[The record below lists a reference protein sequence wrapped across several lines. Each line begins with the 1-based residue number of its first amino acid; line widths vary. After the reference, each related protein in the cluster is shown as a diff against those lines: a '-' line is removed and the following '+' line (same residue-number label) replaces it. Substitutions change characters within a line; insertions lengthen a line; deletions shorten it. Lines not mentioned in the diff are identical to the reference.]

1 MNRIYKSIWNAI
13 THSWTA
19 VSEWQSTRKN
29 CVKSFTG
36 IFFVTLLFFNSA
48 FAYGIFGSG
57 ADFELNSPIALG
69 SNDVPGHY
77 SGITNVSG
85 DGHSIVFSTRDTE
98 LNEIGGSI
106 GLFNL
111 SSSGFVQ
118 RLTEFEN
125 LANAP
130 GAASFDAWDTHI
142 TDASVGANGNVGQ
155 NLINES
161 GDVVARLTFAIGD
174 AAYQIMDQNQANFGV
189 TEGQNQ
195 NGEPG
200 IVVVGNDGVSR
211 VFGQTGIS
219 YEGRGNLFN
228 DYDDGHWTL
237 AVLKEANVQPN
248 QTLVLSNNETQKW
261 SAIVSGQ
268 GNVVYSGSGTLNIES
283 SIDYLNGTEYDDKNT
298 YTGSTTVDG
307 VTLVLRKNKSLGN
320 TNLLSITN
328 NGIVNVKTDTESI
341 GELQVNNGILDISGK
356 RFSVGTVGV
365 EVGEAGEVKAGN
377 STLQSDGSISVKGEL
392 SGSNAKIQTTSG
404 HTADIEVFSCNGS
417 LQNATFSAKSVG
429 DIIVH
434 DTLALGHMPTVY
446 VGNGRLV
453 FDGADG
459 ADGNE
464 VPFDAKVEALGVA
477 IQNGSNVIYDKN
489 SDFDLRVSDSNGAP
503 TLISGGSTLTI
514 SKLAQLGGNITF
526 SDSADA
532 SVIGDPNKYSRL
544 VVALS
549 NETEYSGNSWSFK
562 NEGKFVSE
570 GTGAVV
576 VAQGP
581 SSTYEFNLNDAQW
594 EDYNGWLRIEN
605 SAFTLDKEKAEKYFV
620 RMGLSVGSESNVSV
634 TESGLKIDRFGWSQ
648 TSETE
653 SSVLDLS
660 HLNSQTIDDDTPA
673 LTVNTLWIQGGGSIS
688 LDPTLWLKD
697 VSTDSGKS
705 ILDYQDGDV
714 KRYIVQVTGEIKG
727 DGRIRLDYDGT
738 SDTTQIYNEDNP
750 TNLAANLHWR
760 YRAGSD
766 KGGVYLT
773 YGVDEI
779 ELVGGKEPNSSLL
792 VQLDKADSNYLN
804 AKLTGEGIVE
814 VSTQDQNKKVLE
826 INNSENNFTGLIQFG
841 ESLDITALEGALGKG
856 NAAISLSDG
865 TKLTLL
871 DSISSSPQTINGLYL
886 GGNSQI
892 ELSTGTTLVLDLK
905 TDNYLAKDSVE
916 VGGSQLLG
924 NGNLEIK
931 QGQITFKN
939 SADTFSDQQFTGD
952 LTVNGTAVFDGTD
965 GDQFVLTGIDGT
977 GSILLSVNTS
987 IGNIKGFNGKLS
999 ADTSTVEFNNSTVL
1013 AEQGLQL
1020 SGNGTSVVFN
1030 NYDTVDQL
1038 IDFEG
1043 TYKQFLFKET
1053 KGTLKYEDSSNLILT
1068 DNSSITRNV
1077 NRLDLS
1083 AQIDETSS
1091 IYYELSDQHTGN
1103 LDLSQFE
1110 GKGLLSVA
1118 FKNPTEISIDQ
1129 GTTVGMEG
1137 TFRYENAQL
1146 EIGAKHAGNNHALIV
1161 GNKLQVGT
1169 NSELILN
1176 GSATLSHDLILEQGS
1191 TIDFTSG
1198 DDFVTSGNSTNMLD
1212 MGGKDIVLTSDG
1224 TKIITAEV
1232 DTSLQVKP
1240 ADLSGTLLDA
1250 IKNKPED
1257 EGLTLTLIDNIGKN
1271 TDLGKVVGALEL
1283 EGTGSGNQTVVTY
1296 YDENNREVADIT
1308 TGVGLDYYDNSIGLS
1323 YNGVTEVAIY
1333 QDQTAELIASNAEKV
1348 EINATIKDKVE
1359 NGNGSLHFGGD
1370 GTIVLNNT
1378 RNSYT
1383 GHTNIDS
1390 GVTVVA
1396 NNDGVLGK
1404 TQGVHI
1410 DNARLEING
1419 NQSIGELTMSSEG
1432 TLSISEGHVVQ
1443 ISSSQGS
1450 YIQGN
1455 LEGSGWIYLLDS
1467 SQLTYAT
1474 DGDKKISV
1482 GIATAPDST
1491 LIKDGVGSLEF
1502 DKNLNQLNLT
1512 VANGNVVLKQGDNLG
1527 TLSFG
1532 STLSRTGGSSVDI
1545 TGLVT
1550 ISNLTGNSGI
1560 FNMNVDLGSGSQ
1572 LEFVDGK
1579 PGLLIEEGTG
1589 NHVLNVISNTNK
1601 GAEEKIKLVEVQN
1614 GDANFT
1620 LLQGGITSGGYDYTL
1635 QKESSS
1641 TGGNNF
1647 FLSSI
1652 VDGGGDSDDH
1662 ENAIRNTT
1670 VTAGSYI
1677 GIAYAAQLFDLS
1689 LHDRVGNR
1697 DWINPVTGEKQT
1709 TSLWMHH
1716 TMSHERFRDSTSQL
1730 RMRTTSNTTMLGGD
1744 FVQFTTGN
1752 TGLAYAGLMGG
1763 YGTMDTKSH
1772 SKMTNLH
1779 SKAETDAW
1787 GVGAYA
1793 GWKADSD
1800 GQTGPYVD
1808 GWLMF
1813 THASSDVTGVD
1824 RNTEDVKGEGLS
1836 ASIEAGWGF
1845 KVGSAV
1851 MDNGKVANLTVEPHA
1866 SVTWFGMQYDEIHN
1880 DAQDVKFEGT
1890 NNVRTRLGARAIV
1903 TEEGNKDFNPFVEAN
1918 WVHNTQEY
1926 GATISGLRVDQAGSR
1941 NLGEAR
1947 IGLDWHVTDSLSV
1960 WGRVGASYGS
1970 DAYSEREG
1978 SIGVRYQ
1985 F

>member
-19 VSEWQSTRKN
+19 VSEWQKSKGKSSRSKAVTSIFFLTLCSSAYAINLTDTVGIGIGASVQYTDDDVGYAAVWPWDTDREYTLNDSGASLDLNFGNKDNSAQLFSQSQGIEFQLYSIGGDLRKGPQTDSSDFTVTN
-29 CVKSFTG
+29 SSSETGTTYQQTIQQNGSVVANATYIIGQEAKDFFVNVLGYQIDNEGRITVDGEQYSSTG
-36 IFFVTLLFFNSA
+36 INHNSVV
-48 FAYGIFGSG
+48 G
-57 ADFELNSPIALG
+57 
-69 SNDVPGHY
+69 
-77 SGITNVSG
+77 
-85 DGHSIVFSTRDTE
+85 
-98 LNEIGGSI
+98 
-106 GLFNL
+106 
-111 SSSGFVQ
+111 
-118 RLTEFEN
+118 LTETSPDN
-125 LANAP
+125 P
-130 GAASFDAWDTHI
+130 DK
-142 TDASVGANGNVGQ
+142 
-155 NLINES
+155 
-161 GDVVARLTFAIGD
+161 
-174 AAYQIMDQNQANFGV
+174 GV
-189 TEGQNQ
+189 
-195 NGEPG
+195 
-200 IVVVGNDGVSR
+200 
-211 VFGQTGIS
+211 
-219 YEGRGNLFN
+219 
-228 DYDDGHWTL
+228 WTL
-237 AVLKEANVQPN
+237 AVLRNLEIKDK
-248 QTLVLSNNETQKW
+248 QTLSLNADKSYNWYANL
-261 SAIVSGQ
+261 
-268 GNVVYSGSGTLNIES
+268 SGSGNVEYTSINPDITVDINSLVS
-283 SIDYLNGTEYDDKNT
+283 SDVNN
-298 YTGSTTVDG
+298 YTGATTVNG
-307 VTLVLRKNKSLGN
+307 VTVNLLRNKSLGN
-320 TNLLSITN
+320 TNLLSII
-328 NGIVNVKTDTESI
+328 NGGTVNVKTDTESV
-341 GELQVNNGILDISGK
+341 GELQVDNGILDISGK
-356 RFSVGTVGV
+356 TFSVGTGGV
-365 EVGEAGEVKAGN
+365 EVGKAGQVKADN

-392 SGSNAKIQTTSG
+392 SGSNAKIQTTRGYS
-404 HTADIEVFSCNGS
+404 ADIEVFSYNGS
-417 LQNATFSAKSVG
+417 LQNATFSAESVG

-434 DTLALGHMPTVY
+434 DTLALGHTPTVY
-446 VGNGRLV
+446 VGSGRLV
-453 FDGADG
+453 FKGADG

-464 VPFDAKVEALGVA
+464 VPFDAVKVEALGVT
-477 IQNGSNVIYDKN
+477 IQNGSNVIYDED
-489 SDFDLRVSDSNGAP
+489 SVFDLTVSSGSGAP

-526 SDSADA
+526 SDSEDP
-532 SVIGDPNKYSRL
+532 SVIEDPDKYSRL

-549 NETEYSGNSWSFK
+549 NETEYSGKSWSFK

-576 VAQGP
+576 VAQG
-581 SSTYEFNLNDAQW
+581 SELISTYEFNLNYEQW

-605 SAFTLDKEKAEKYFV
+605 SAFTLDKEKAEKYFS
-620 RMGLSVGSESNVSV
+620 RMGLSVGSKSNVSV
-634 TESGLKIDRFGWSQ
+634 TESGLRIDRFGWSQ

-660 HLNSQTIDDDTPA
+660 HLESQTIDDDTPA
-673 LTVNTLWIQGGGSIS
+673 LTVGTLWIQGGGSIS

-697 VSTDSGKS
+697 VSSSDSGKS
-705 ILDYQDGDV
+705 ILDYQDGDE
-714 KRYIVQVTGEIKG
+714 KRYIVQVTDGIKG
-727 DGRIRLDYDGT
+727 EGRIRLDYDGT
-738 SDTTQIYNEDNP
+738 SDTTLIFNP
-750 TNLAANLHWR
+750 DDQTESAATLNWGYLADI
-760 YRAGSD
+760 D
-766 KGGVYLT
+766 KQGVYLT

-779 ELVGGKEPNSSLL
+779 KLEGETNTSRSLL
-792 VQLDKADSNYLN
+792 VQLEKADSNYLN

-856 NAAISLSDG
+856 NAAISLSNG

-871 DSISSSPQTINGLYL
+871 DSISSSPQTINGLDL
-886 GGNSQI
+886 GENSQI
-892 ELSTGTTLVLDLK
+892 ELSEGTTLVLDLK

-924 NGNLEIK
+924 DGNLEIK

-939 SADTFSDQQFTGD
+939 SADTFSEQQFTGD

-965 GDQFVLTGIDGT
+965 DDQFVLTGIDGT
-977 GSILLSVNTS
+977 GSILLNVNTL
-987 IGNIKGFNGKLS
+987 IGNIKEFDGRLS
-999 ADTSTVEFNNSTVL
+999 VDTSTVEFNNSTVL

-1020 SGNGTSVVFN
+1020 SGNETSVVFN

-1043 TYKQFLFKET
+1043 SYKQFSFKET

-1068 DNSSITRNV
+1068 DNSSITRQV
-1077 NRLDLS
+1077 NQLDLS

-1103 LDLSQFE
+1103 LDLRQFK

-1118 FKNPTEISIDQ
+1118 FENPTEISIDQ

-1146 EIGAKHAGNNHALIV
+1146 EIGAKHAGNNHTLIV

-1169 NSELILN
+1169 NSKLILN

-1257 EGLTLTLIDNIGKN
+1257 EGLTLTLIDNIGEN

-1283 EGTGSGNQTVVTY
+1283 KGTGSGNQTVVTY

-1308 TGVGLDYYDNSIGLS
+1308 TGVGLDYYDDSIGLS

-1652 VDGGGDSDDH
+1652 VDGGSDSDDH

-1800 GQTGPYVD
+1800 AQTGPYVD

-1824 RNTEDVKGEGLS
+1824 SNTEDVKGEGLS

-1903 TEEGNKDFNPFVEAN
+1903 TEEGNKDFNAFVEAN

>member
-19 VSEWQSTRKN
+19 VSEWQKSKGKSSRSKAVTSIFFLTLCSSAYAINLTDTVGIGIGSSVQYTDHVTYTQFSDKEYQLNDSGASLDLNFGNKDNSAQLFSQSQGIEFQLYSIGGDLRKGPGADSN
-29 CVKSFTG
+29 LFTVTNISSETGTTYRQTIRQNGNDVASATYIIGQEARDFFVNVLGYQTDEQGRITVDEEQYSSTG
-36 IFFVTLLFFNSA
+36 INHNSYTSLVA
-48 FAYGIFGSG
+48 W
-57 ADFELNSPIALG
+57 EHSP
-69 SNDVPGHY
+69 DDP
-77 SGITNVSG
+77 
-85 DGHSIVFSTRDTE
+85 DK
-98 LNEIGGSI
+98 
-106 GLFNL
+106 
-111 SSSGFVQ
+111 
-118 RLTEFEN
+118 
-125 LANAP
+125 
-130 GAASFDAWDTHI
+130 
-142 TDASVGANGNVGQ
+142 
-155 NLINES
+155 
-161 GDVVARLTFAIGD
+161 
-174 AAYQIMDQNQANFGV
+174 GV
-189 TEGQNQ
+189 
-195 NGEPG
+195 
-200 IVVVGNDGVSR
+200 
-211 VFGQTGIS
+211 
-219 YEGRGNLFN
+219 
-228 DYDDGHWTL
+228 WTL
-237 AVLKEANVQPN
+237 AVLRNLEIKDK
-248 QTLVLSNNETQKW
+248 QTLSLNADKSYNWYANL
-261 SAIVSGQ
+261 
-268 GNVVYSGSGTLNIES
+268 SGSGNVEYTSTNPDITVDINSLVS
-283 SIDYLNGTEYDDKNT
+283 SDINN
-298 YTGSTTVDG
+298 YTGATTVNG
-307 VTLVLRKNKSLGN
+307 VTVNLLRNKSLGN
-320 TNLLSITN
+320 TNLLSIIN
-328 NGIVNVKTDTESI
+328 NGTVNVKTDTESV

-356 RFSVGTVGV
+356 RFSVGTGGV
-365 EVGEAGEVKAGN
+365 EVGEAGAVKVDD

-392 SGSNAKIQTTSG
+392 SGSKAKIQTTSG
-404 HTADIEVFSCNGS
+404 HRADIEVFSFNSS
-417 LQNATFSAKSVG
+417 LRNATFRAESTG

-434 DTLALGHMPTVY
+434 DTLALGHKPTVY
-446 VGNGRLV
+446 VGSGRLV

-464 VPFDAKVEALGVA
+464 VPFDAVKVKALGVT
-477 IQNGSNVIYDKN
+477 IQNGSNVIYGED
-489 SDFDLRVSDSNGAP
+489 SDFDLTVSSGSGAP

-544 VVALS
+544 VVAQS
-549 NETEYSGNSWSFK
+549 NETVYSGNSWSFK

-576 VAQGP
+576 VAQGL

-594 EDYNGWLRIEN
+594 EDYKGWLRIEN
-605 SAFTLDKEKAEKYFV
+605 SAFTLDKEKAKKYFA
-620 RMGLSVGSESNVSV
+620 RMGLSVGSKSNVSV

-727 DGRIRLDYDGT
+727 DGRIRLDYDDT
-738 SDTTQIYNEDNP
+738 SDTTQIFNQNNP

-760 YRAGSD
+760 YLADSD
-766 KGGVYLT
+766 QDGVYLT

-779 ELVGGKEPNSSLL
+779 ELVGKADPNSSLL

-804 AKLTGEGIVE
+804 AKLTGEGIVA
-814 VSTQDQNKKVLE
+814 VSTQDQNKQVLE
-826 INNSENNFTGLIQFG
+826 INNYENDFIGLIQFG

-865 TKLTLL
+865 TKLTLS
-871 DSISSSPQTINGLYL
+871 DSISSSPQTINGLDL
-886 GGNSQI
+886 GENSQI
-892 ELSTGTTLVLDLK
+892 VLNEGTTLVLDLK

-924 NGNLEIK
+924 DGNLEIK

-939 SADTFSDQQFTGD
+939 SADTFSEQQFTGD

-965 GDQFVLTGIDGT
+965 DDQFVLTGIDGT

-1020 SGNGTSVVFN
+1020 SGNETSVVFN
-1030 NYDTVDQL
+1030 DYDAVDQL

-1043 TYKQFLFKET
+1043 TYKRFSFKET
-1053 KGTLKYEDSSNLILT
+1053 KGTLKYKDSSNLILT
-1068 DNSSITRNV
+1068 DNSSITRQV

-1103 LDLSQFE
+1103 LDLSQFK

-1383 GHTNIDS
+1383 GHTNIDT
-1390 GVTVVA
+1390 GVTVIA
-1396 NNDGVLGK
+1396 NNDGVLGSSK
-1404 TQGVHI
+1404 GVHI
-1410 DNARLEING
+1410 NDARLEING
-1419 NQSIGELTMSSEG
+1419 DQSIGGLTMSSEG
-1432 TLSISEGHVVQ
+1432 TLSISESHVVQ
-1443 ISSSQGS
+1443 ISTSQDS
-1450 YIQGN
+1450 YIHGN

-1482 GIATAPDST
+1482 GIATDPDST

-1550 ISNLTGNSGI
+1550 ISNLTSNSGI

-1652 VDGGGDSDDH
+1652 VDGGSDSDDH

-1836 ASIEAGWGF
+1836 AFIEAGWGF

-1903 TEEGNKDFNPFVEAN
+1903 TEEGNKDFNAFVEAN